1 MILEETGASA
11 VDFYKKILKNKNT
24 RFKILSAL
32 RFIPD
37 EPMLRLQYRIKCG
50 RPLNLKDPKRYT
62 EKIQWYKLFYRD
74 PVMQQCADKY
84 RVRQYVESKGL
95 GHILNELYDV
105 FETPEDIRMEHLPEQ
120 FVLKLSNGS
129 GTNLLCREKGQLK
142 LPDVQQ
148 KFRDYLVQSGAS
160 AGREWVYSG
169 GEKVI
174 VAEKLLEDPAR
185 PGQDLRD
192 YKILCFDGKPAY
204 IICVDGRYTDHYC
217 HVVYD
222 TDWKKQDVII
232 GQSSNG
238 ADYPKPET
246 LEGMLEIARI
256 LSKDFP
262 AVRID
267 LYDIGGKII
276 FGEMTYFPWSGYMKF
291 QPDEFDFTLGYKFV
305 LRKNGLHR

>member
-1 MILEETGASA
+1 M
-11 VDFYKKILKNKNT
+11 DFYKKIFKSKNL
-24 RFKILSAL
+24 RFRILSAL
-32 RFIPD
+32 RFVPD
-37 EPMLRLQYRIKCG
+37 KPMLRLQYRIKCG

-84 RVRQYVESKGL
+84 QVRKYVEEHGL

-105 FETPEDIRMEHLPEQ
+105 FETPEDIRLDHLPEQ

-129 GTNLLCREKGQLK
+129 GTNLLCRNKSEMN
-142 LPDVQQ
+142 LPEVQQ
-148 KFRDYLVQSGAS
+148 KFRDYLVQSGSS
-160 AGREWVYSG
+160 AGREWVYKSDS
-169 GEKVI
+169 KVI
-174 VAEKLLEDPAR
+174 VAEKLLEDPLR

-192 YKILCFDGKPAY
+192 YKILCFNGQPEY

-222 TDWKKQDVII
+222 PQWNKQDVVI
-232 GQSSNG
+232 GQSANS
-238 ADYPKPET
+238 ADYQKPDT
-246 LEGMLEIARI
+246 LEEMLEIART

-267 LYDIGGKII
+267 LYDIGGQIL
-276 FGEMTYFPWSGYMKF
+276 FGEMTYFPWSGYMHF
-291 QPDEFDFTLGYKFV
+291 QPDEFDFVLGEKFTLQ
-305 LRKNGLHR
+305 KN

>member
-1 MILEETGASA
+1 M
-11 VDFYKKILKNKNT
+11 DFYKKIFKNKNT
-24 RFKILSAL
+24 RFRILSAL
-32 RFIPD
+32 RFVPD

-50 RPLNLKDPKRYT
+50 RQLNLKEPRRYT

-74 PVMQQCADKY
+74 PVMCQCADKFQ
-84 RVRQYVESKGL
+84 VRQYVESKGL

-105 FETPEDIRMEHLPEQ
+105 FETPEDIRLDHLPEQ

-129 GTNLLCREKGQLK
+129 GTNLLCRDKAELQL
-142 LPDVQQ
+142 PQVQQ
-148 KFRDYLVQSGAS
+148 KFRDFQVQSGSS

-169 GEKVI
+169 GKKVI
-174 VAEKLLEDPAR
+174 VAEKLLEDPNR

-192 YKILCFDGKPAY
+192 YKILCFNGKPEY

-222 TDWKKQDVII
+222 TDWHKQDVII
-232 GQSSNG
+232 GQSSN
-238 ADYPKPET
+238 AANYPKPET
-246 LEGMLEIARI
+246 LEEMLRIART
-256 LSKDFP
+256 LSEGFP

-267 LYDIGGKII
+267 LYDIDGRIV

-291 QPDEFDFTLGYKFV
+291 QPDEFDFVLGEKFV
-305 LRKNGLHR
+305 LRKN

>member
-1 MILEETGASA
+1 M
-11 VDFYKKILKNKNT
+11 DFYKKIFKNKNT
-24 RFKILSAL
+24 RFRILSAL

-50 RPLNLKDPKRYT
+50 RQLNLKEPRRYT

-74 PVMQQCADKY
+74 PVMRQCADKFQ
-84 RVRQYVESKGL
+84 VRQYVESKGL

-105 FETPEDIRMEHLPEQ
+105 FETPEDIRLDHLPEQ

-129 GTNLLCREKGQLK
+129 GTNLLCRDKGELE
-142 LPDVQQ
+142 LPQVQQ
-148 KFRDYLVQSGAS
+148 KFRDFLVQSGSS

-169 GEKVI
+169 GKKVI
-174 VAEKLLEDPAR
+174 VAEKLLEDPNR

-192 YKILCFDGKPAY
+192 YKILCFNGKPEY

-222 TDWKKQDVII
+222 TDWNKQDVII
-232 GQSSNG
+232 GQSSNTEN
-238 ADYPKPET
+238 YQKPET
-246 LEGMLEIARI
+246 LGQMLEIARI
-256 LSKDFP
+256 LSRDFP

-267 LYDIGGKII
+267 LYDIAGQIV

-291 QPDEFDFTLGYKFV
+291 EPDAFDFVLGEKFD
-305 LRKNGLHR
+305 LRKT

>member
-1 MILEETGASA
+1 M
-11 VDFYKKILKNKNT
+11 DFYKKVFKNKNT

-32 RFIPD
+32 RFVPD
-37 EPMLRLQYRIKCG
+37 EPMLRLQYRIKSG
-50 RPLNLKDPKRYT
+50 RRLNLKDPKRYT
-62 EKIQWYKLFYRD
+62 EKIQWYKLYYRD

-84 RVRQYVESKGL
+84 QVRKYIESKDL

-105 FETPEDIRMEHLPEQ
+105 FETPEDIRLDHLPDQ

-129 GTNLLCREKGQLK
+129 GTNLLCRDKAELQL
-142 LPDVQQ
+142 PEVQQ
-148 KFRDYLVQSGAS
+148 KFRDFLVQSGSS

-169 GEKVI
+169 GKKVI
-174 VAEKLLEDPAR
+174 VAEKLLEDPNR

-192 YKILCFDGKPAY
+192 YKILCFNGEPEF

-222 TDWKKQDVII
+222 TGWNKQDVVI
-232 GQSSNG
+232 GQSSNA
-238 ADYPKPET
+238 ADYKKPDT
-246 LEGMLEIARI
+246 LEQMLEIART
-256 LSKDFP
+256 LSREFP

-267 LYDIGGKII
+267 LYDIGGKIV

-291 QPDEFDFTLGYKFV
+291 EPDEFDFVLGEKFE
-305 LRKNGLHR
+305 LRKT

>member
-1 MILEETGASA
+1 M
-11 VDFYKKILKNKNT
+11 DFYKKILKNKNT
-24 RFKILSAL
+24 RFRILSAL

-37 EPMLRLQYRIKCG
+37 KPMLRLQYRIKCG
-50 RPLNLKDPKRYT
+50 RALDLQAPKRYT
-62 EKIQWYKLFYRD
+62 EKVQWYKLFYRD

-84 RVRQYVESKGL
+84 RVRAYVEGKGL

-105 FETPEDIRMEHLPEQ
+105 FETPEDIRLDQLPEQ

-129 GTNLLCREKGQLK
+129 GTNLLCRNKSELN
-142 LPDVQQ
+142 LADVQQ
-148 KFRDYLVQSGAS
+148 KFRDFLVQSGAS
-160 AGREWVYSG
+160 AGREWVYDG
-169 GEKVI
+169 GKKVI
-174 VAEKLLEDPAR
+174 VAEKLLEEPDR

-192 YKILCFDGKPAY
+192 YKILCFDGEPEY

-222 TDWKKQDVII
+222 PHWNKQNVVI
-232 GQSSNG
+232 GESSNA
-238 ADYPKPET
+238 ADYQKPDT
-246 LEGMLEIARI
+246 LEEMLEIART

-267 LYDIGGKII
+267 LYDIGGKIL

-291 QPDEFDFTLGYKFV
+291 EPDDFDYVLGEKFN
-305 LRKNGLHR
+305 LPKNGSRGCE

>member
-1 MILEETGASA
+1 M
-11 VDFYKKILKNKNT
+11 DFYKKIFKSKNL
-24 RFKILSAL
+24 RFRILSAL
-32 RFIPD
+32 RFVPD
-37 EPMLRLQYRIKCG
+37 KPMLRLQYRIKCG

-84 RVRQYVESKGL
+84 QVRKYVEEHGL

-105 FETPEDIRMEHLPEQ
+105 FETPEDIRLDHLPEQ

-129 GTNLLCREKGQLK
+129 GTNLLCRNKSELN
-142 LPDVQQ
+142 LPEVQQ
-148 KFRDYLVQSGAS
+148 KFRDYLVQSGSS
-160 AGREWVYSG
+160 AGREWVYKSDS
-169 GEKVI
+169 KVI
-174 VAEKLLEDPAR
+174 VAEKLLEDPLR

-192 YKILCFDGKPAY
+192 YKILCFNGQPEY

-222 TDWKKQDVII
+222 PQWNKQDVII
-232 GQSSNG
+232 GQSSNS
-238 ADYPKPET
+238 ADYQKPDT
-246 LEGMLEIARI
+246 LEEMLEIART

-267 LYDIGGKII
+267 LYDIGGQII
-276 FGEMTYFPWSGYMKF
+276 FGEMTYFPWSGYMHF
-291 QPDEFDFTLGYKFV
+291 QPDEFDYVLGEKFV
-305 LRKNGLHR
+305 LDQR

>member
-1 MILEETGASA
+1 M
-11 VDFYKKILKNKNT
+11 DFYKKIFKSKKL
-24 RFKILSAL
+24 RFRILSAL
-32 RFIPD
+32 RFVPD
-37 EPMLRLQYRIKCG
+37 KPMLRLQYRIKCG

-84 RVRQYVESKGL
+84 QVRKYVEEHGL

-105 FETPEDIRMEHLPEQ
+105 FETPEDIRLDHLPEQ

-129 GTNLLCREKGQLK
+129 GTNLLCRNKSELN
-142 LPDVQQ
+142 LPEVQQ
-148 KFRDYLVQSGAS
+148 KFRDYLVQSGSS
-160 AGREWVYSG
+160 AGREWVYKSDS
-169 GEKVI
+169 KVI
-174 VAEKLLEDPAR
+174 VAEKLLEDPLR

-192 YKILCFDGKPAY
+192 YKILCFNGQPEY

-222 TDWKKQDVII
+222 PQWNKQDVII
-232 GQSSNG
+232 GQSSNS
-238 ADYPKPET
+238 ANYQKPDT
-246 LEGMLEIARI
+246 LEEMLEIART

-267 LYDIGGKII
+267 LYDIGGQII
-276 FGEMTYFPWSGYMKF
+276 FGEMTYFPWSGYMHF
-291 QPDEFDFTLGYKFV
+291 QPDEFDFVLGEKFTLQ
-305 LRKNGLHR
+305 KN